1 MSVAT
6 QALIEALQE
15 ALTLFELQKVHAGK
29 LEQAASY
36 SRMAKELSDS
46 LNPGFS
52 MAQRMI
58 RQSSFFQS
66 VCEVPLLQESVRLKF
81 RYVRSFCDAYDALIL
96 LASEPQMQE
105 KAKHI
110 ALLLRH
116 LRFLE
121 IERDAKAFS
130 IENLP
135 KPQAGMAEQSEL
147 ERRQEVT
154 NLTINVKEERD
165 RDFDGMMSN
174 PNTKSKQIEM
184 LLRKALQMAESLLDE
199 TH

>member
-1 MSVAT
+1 
-6 QALIEALQE
+6 
-15 ALTLFELQKVHAGK
+15 
-29 LEQAASY
+29 
-36 SRMAKELSDS
+36 MAKELSDS

-52 MAQRMI
+52 IPQVIIKR
-58 RQSSFFQS
+58 SFSQS
-66 VCEVPLLQESVRLKF
+66 VCEVPLLQESVRLEF
-81 RYVRSFCDAYDALIL
+81 RYVRSFCDAYDALIN

-105 KAKHI
+105 NAGQI
-110 ALLLRH
+110 ALLLRQI
-116 LRFLE
+116 RFMQ
-121 IERDAKAFS
+121 IEGDAKAFS

-147 ERRQEVT
+147 ERRREVT

-165 RDFDGMMSN
+165 REFDGMISN

-184 LLRKALQMAESLLDE
+184 LLRKALQIAESFLDE